1 MSTPRWLTDEEQVFW
16 RLLLSTVRKVQ
27 NTNEQVLH
35 NEHKLT
41 SSEFAVLVCLSEAP
55 DEMLRL
61 RDLCANLEWDRSRT
75 SHQVTRMEKR
85 GLVAKSKCSGD
96 ARGIHISLSAEG
108 KKRLVEA
115 APTHVNTV
123 RSLIFDTITP
133 ELMAAVEIYLKNIQD
148 QDLSAPEIDSP
159 AV

>member
-133 ELMAAVEIYLKNIQD
+133 ELMAAVEIYLQNIQD
-148 QDLSAPEIDSP
+148 QDLSAPDIDSP